1 MGRPIRWTLAGAGL
15 AATALTAGLLVA
27 VGGHQ
32 VAPVAETATA
42 PPPAPDT
49 AISPTPVTSTS
60 AVPYPD
66 LSHVAADVEAAVT
79 GASRGTDVGF
89 VLYDR
94 QSGKELASLD
104 RDSPYYTASVVKLLI
119 AIDEVHD
126 DSTGTWALPDAD
138 AVEDLTDML
147 SGSNDA
153 IASAFWERNG
163 GNEIV
168 TRAAALIGLTHTTPP
183 SDPTQWGMAKTSAA
197 DVVATYEYLED
208 TVPDE
213 VAQPLLTAL
222 GDARNPADDGWDQYF
237 GIPDGLPGTPWQ
249 VKQGWMILRNALVLN
264 TTGVVEGRYV
274 VVLLTQQPLISSAKG
289 RAAVTAGIT
298 TLAPLLTQLNAT

>member
-1 MGRPIRWTLAGAGL
+1 MGRRIRWTVAGSGL
-15 AATALTAGLLVA
+15 AATALLAGLLVV
-27 VGGHQ
+27 VGGHR
-32 VAPVAETATA
+32 VAPVAETVTA
-42 PPPAPDT
+42 PPPAQDT
-49 AISPTPVTSTS
+49 AISPAPVTSTS
-60 AVPYPD
+60 EVPYPD
-66 LSHVAADVEAAVT
+66 LSHVAGDVEAAVT
-79 GASRGTDVGF
+79 GASRGTNVGF
-89 VLYDR
+89 ILFDR

-119 AIDEVHD
+119 AIDEVRD
-126 DSTGTWALPDAD
+126 ENGGWALPDAGTI
-138 AVEDLTDML
+138 EDLTDML

-168 TRAAALIGLTHTTPP
+168 TRTAALIGLTHTTPP

-213 VAQPLLTAL
+213 VAEPLLTAL
-222 GDARNPADDGWDQYF
+222 GDARNPADDGWNQYF
-237 GIPDGLPGTPWQ
+237 GIPDGLSGMPWQ
-249 VKQGWMILRNALVLN
+249 VKQGWMILRDALVLN

-274 VVLLTQQPLISSAKG
+274 VVLLTQQPPVSSAKG